1 MKNLQ
6 NFDGFL
12 NEEAPVNSKPSPP
25 DDGGKLWFLGR
36 GKKQLLGIPNSVP
49 AKFNVD
55 NYPEWKK
62 IKDALI
68 PTGKFGLTRSINQ
81 PNLINLGVEID
92 GGSYQVVPDDW
103 SSETL
108 YGKKP
113 SDFLGIYIEFP
124 AHETEGSDPDF
135 SKVNFINFDLSA
147 RYETMSIKNPDA
159 IIAKALKK

>member
-1 MKNLQ
+1 VKNLQ

-12 NEEAPVNSKPSPP
+12 NEEAPVNSQPSPP
-25 DDGGKLWFLGR
+25 DDGGKLGFLGR
-36 GKKQLLGIPNSVP
+36 WAKQLLGIPNTVP

-81 PNLINLGVEID
+81 PSFTYNNV
-92 GGSYQVVPDDW
+92 SDDW

-108 YGKKP
+108 YGKYTKEY
-113 SDFLGIYIEFP
+113 FIIEFP

-135 SKVNFINFDLSA
+135 SKVNFTNFASSA

-159 IIAKALKK
+159 IIAKAKKEIGK

>member
-12 NEEAPVNSKPSPP
+12 NEEAPVNSQPSPP
-25 DDGGKLWFLGR
+25 DEGGKLGFLGR
-36 GKKQLLGIPNSVP
+36 WAKQLLGIPNTVP

-81 PNLINLGVEID
+81 PSYINLGVEID

-108 YGKKP
+108 YGKYTKEY
-113 SDFLGIYIEFP
+113 FNIEFP

-135 SKVNFINFDLSA
+135 SKVNFSNFASSA

>member
-1 MKNLQ
+1 MKNLE

-12 NEEAPVNSKPSPP
+12 NEEAPVNSQPSPP
-25 DDGGKLWFLGR
+25 NAPGKLGFLGR
-36 GKKQLLGIPNSVP
+36 YAKQLLGIPNTVP
-49 AKFNVD
+49 AKYNVD

-81 PNLINLGVEID
+81 PSFTYNDV
-92 GGSYQVVPDDW
+92 SDDW

-108 YGKKP
+108 YGKYTK
-113 SDFLGIYIEFP
+113 DNLNIEFP

-135 SKVNFINFDLSA
+135 SKVNITNFASSP
-147 RYETMSIKNPDA
+147 RYETMSIKNPNA
-159 IIAKALKK
+159 IIAKAKKENGK

>member
-12 NEEAPVNSKPSPP
+12 NEEAPVNSQPSPP
-25 DDGGKLWFLGR
+25 DDGGKLGFLGR
-36 GKKQLLGIPNSVP
+36 WAKQLLGIPNTVP

-81 PNLINLGVEID
+81 PSFTYNNV
-92 GGSYQVVPDDW
+92 SDDW

-108 YGKKP
+108 YGKYTKEY
-113 SDFLGIYIEFP
+113 FNIEFP
-124 AHETEGSDPDF
+124 AHETKDSDPDF
-135 SKVNFINFDLSA
+135 SKVNFINYNLSGD
-147 RYETMSIKNPDA
+147 YETMSIKNPDA
-159 IIAKALKK
+159 IIAKVKK

>member
-1 MKNLQ
+1 VKNLQ

-12 NEEAPVNSKPSPP
+12 NEEAPVNSQPSPP
-25 DDGGKLWFLGR
+25 DDGGKLGFLGR
-36 GKKQLLGIPNSVP
+36 WAKQLLGIPNTVP

-68 PTGKFGLTRSINQ
+68 PAGKFGLTRSINQ
-81 PNLINLGVEID
+81 PSFTYNNV
-92 GGSYQVVPDDW
+92 SDDW

-108 YGKKP
+108 YGKYTKEY
-113 SDFLGIYIEFP
+113 FIIEFP

-135 SKVNFINFDLSA
+135 SKVNFTNFASSA

-159 IIAKALKK
+159 IIAKAKKEIGK